1 MLPQD
6 PKIPDMFSDTNSFVR
21 LSKIYREKAAI
32 DVADF
37 QSELKNI
44 CSSIGVQMP
53 EDKLIARFCSNCRG
67 AKAVFGS
74 IESFDRRLPE
84 HLRIND
90 ESIHIYLLFE
100 VSLGL
105 EKQFSR
111 YKN

>member
-21 LSKIYREKAAI
+21 LSKMYREKAAA
-32 DVADF
+32 DVAHFKD
-37 QSELKNI
+37 EVKNI

-67 AKAVFGS
+67 ANAFFGC
-74 IESFDRRLPE
+74 IASFERRLPE
-84 HLRIND
+84 LLRMND

-100 VSLGL
+100 AALGL

-111 YKN
+111 